1 MDAVAVYEL
10 KKKYIKDFNT
20 LKKYLSNGYK
30 KDCTLL
36 KQEILVIENSD
47 YFNNH
52 VYEYLM
58 TTAYE

>member
-30 KDCTLL
+30 KDYTLL

-47 YFNNH
+47 YFDKN